1 MNKSLKKPLYVHNS
15 ILKKIKLG
23 KDITQIWDKSSVI
36 LPIWVEKEVLIY
48 NGHQWKKLQVSSNMI
63 GRKFGEFCITRI
75 QTVHKKKKID
85 LKKKKK
91 K

>member
-48 NGHQWKKLQVSSNMI
+48 NGHQWKKLQVESLVNSVLL
-63 GRKFGEFCITRI
+63 EFKLFIR
-75 QTVHKKKKID
+75 KKK
-85 LKKKKK
+85 
-91 K
+91 